1 MFTQAELTMRL
12 DRIQN
17 KMNAL
22 EDQKVIRNMFLNDCL
37 CFDIRLI
44 IFNYKNKCL
53 QFNFEVY
60 YYLFIKCLNR
70 RR

>member
-53 QFNFEVY
+53 QTAIGWRVEQNW
-60 YYLFIKCLNR
+60 LMNW
-70 RR
+70 